1 MEKII
6 KLLKQL
12 DDGGIKDGFK
22 SGHYE
27 LEECVMEL
35 LDCLFDCK
43 ESRYIKNDAIMMYLH
58 T

>member
-1 MEKII
+1 MEKLI
-6 KLLKQL
+6 KILKHR
-12 DDGGIKDGFK
+12 DVENIKDEFK